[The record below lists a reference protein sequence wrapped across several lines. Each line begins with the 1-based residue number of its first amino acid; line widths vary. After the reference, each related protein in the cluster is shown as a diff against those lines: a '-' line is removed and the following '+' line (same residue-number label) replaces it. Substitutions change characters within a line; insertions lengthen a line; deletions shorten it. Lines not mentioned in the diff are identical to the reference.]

1 MSRNNEERFGA
12 AEASLPPPVMQPE
25 TATSE
30 QTFSFVVPTEFVELP
45 SKGWFYPED
54 HPLHNQESIEIRY
67 MTAKDEDTLT
77 SSALLKKGI
86 ALDRLLQNVIVDKR
100 VKVDDLLIGD
110 KNAILVASRI
120 SGYGRSYDVKM
131 TCSSCFASSE
141 YQFDLAELNMS
152 YNDNVEEHGVMLLSD
167 NTFLLTL
174 PKTNVE
180 VTLRLITGADEKA
193 LTRLAQNR
201 KKNNLPES
209 TLTDQFR
216 KIIVAVNGST
226 NQSHIGELVENMPAA
241 DSRYLRNIYT
251 KITPNVDLSQEFE
264 CSACDTAEEVI
275 IPFTTEF
282 FWPK

>member
-100 VKVDDLLIGD
+100 IQVDDLLVGD

-120 SGYGRSYDVKM
+120 SGYGRAYDVKM
-131 TCSSCFASSE
+131 TCSTCFETSE

-152 YNDNVEEHGVMLLSD
+152 YDSDLEENGVTLLSN

-174 PKTNVE
+174 PRTNVE
-180 VTLRLITGADEKA
+180 VALRLITGADEKA
-193 LTRLAQNR
+193 LTRLAQKR
-201 KKNNLPES
+201 KKSNLPES
-209 TLTDQFR
+209 
-216 KIIVAVNGST
+216 V
-226 NQSHIGELVENMPAA
+226 
-241 DSRYLRNIYT
+241 LR
-251 KITPNVDLSQEFE
+251 
-264 CSACDTAEEVI
+264 
-275 IPFTTEF
+275 
-282 FWPK
+282 